1 MAGFGS
7 AFGFGRFGDPNVKGV
22 FIREAQLFI
31 LPLSEAQGGGSVNQ
45 AVVINSK
52 GRKDDLRID
61 FRIRKNIVATGMPN
75 SIEVSVY
82 NLSNATRQ
90 LLSKSATNIEFQVGY
105 VEGNAKLQTVAKG
118 GIASVVTLRE
128 GADYRTTIFCY
139 DGLDGLAQAVSQK
152 AFAGNTILKSIVQE
166 LAEDVPGIEVSEV
179 DIKIDSGIVV
189 GTKGRVLSGSTPSL
203 LDKLAREF
211 GFNWSVQ
218 NGVFKALQD
227 GFVGGQNF
235 RIGSDTG
242 NLLSATPAIDNINQ
256 VVAGIDIQTV
266 LDPRITAGDSVT
278 LVSKLNE
285 FINGTYQ
292 TTFVT
297 HIGDTHGQV
306 WQTNIQ
312 CLFNAEFRNL
322 IRTSANTTTELA
334 A

>member
-1 MAGFGS
+1 MAG
-7 AFGFGRFGDPNVKGV
+7 FGFGRFGDPDVKGV

-31 LPLSEAQGGGSVNQ
+31 LPLSEAQGGGPVDQ

-61 FRIRKNIVATGMPN
+61 FRIRKNLVATGMPN

-82 NLSNATRQ
+82 NLSHATRQ

-105 VEGNAKLQTVAKG
+105 QEGNVKLQTVAKG
-118 GIASVVTLRE
+118 GIASVVTVRE

-152 AFAGNTILKSIVQE
+152 AFVGNTILNNIVQE
-166 LAEDVPGIEVSEV
+166 LAKDIAGVEVSEV

-189 GTKGRVLSGSTPSL
+189 GTKGRVFSGATPSI

-211 GFNWSVQ
+211 GFNWFIQ

-227 GFVGGQNF
+227 GFVGGQTY

-242 NLLSATPAIDNINQ
+242 NLLSATPTVDNINQ
-256 VVAGIDIQTV
+256 VVSGIDIQTV
-266 LDPRITAGDSVT
+266 LDPRINAGDSVT
-278 LVSKLNE
+278 LVSKIND

-312 CLFNAEFRNL
+312 CLFNQEFRNL
-322 IRTSANTTTELA
+322 LRTSANTSTEIA
-334 A
+334 S